1 MEGLYHSGDEQ
12 KVEGVTDISG
22 QHQRDVPQGEPGV
35 GYSCEEHQ
43 AGEVSEPED
52 RSFGCCC
59 DFAPLSGRSLGC
71 GVIARTSDGHGQAGP
86 GRSRQVQAGPGRSR
100 SRQVQAG
107 PGRSRQ
113 VQAGPGPGRSR
124 RSQSVRE
131 KSEKSQGK
139 I

>member
-1 MEGLYHSGDEQ
+1 MDLPLCPVVQFCCWLCPYQFVNDVRQPRIFSLEGLYHSGDEQ

-71 GVIARTSDGHGQAGP
+71 GVIARTSDGHGQA
-86 GRSRQVQAGPGRSR
+86 
-100 SRQVQAG
+100 
-107 PGRSRQ
+107 
-113 VQAGPGPGRSR
+113 
-124 RSQSVRE
+124 
-131 KSEKSQGK
+131 
-139 I
+139 

>member
-1 MEGLYHSGDEQ
+1 MQGLYHSGDEQ
-12 KVEGVTDISG
+12 KPESVADISG
-22 QHQRDVPQGEPGV
+22 QHQRDVPQGEPRV
-35 GYSCEEHQ
+35 GNSCEEHQ
-43 AGEVSEPED
+43 AGEVPEPED
-52 RSFGCCC
+52 GSFGCCC

-71 GVIARTSDGHGQAGP
+71 CIIARASDRHGQAGP
-86 GRSRQVQAGPGRSR
+86 GRA
-100 SRQVQAG
+100 RQVQAG

-131 KSEKSQGK
+131 K